1 MKTKLLEIFPGAL
14 AWLTLGLLV
23 FLSFRQP
30 VWVAVFI
37 ILFDCYWLFKN
48 LFLYLHLHTSFKQT
62 RVNQGINWLRRLDD
76 ISRVGAPTSE
86 GASELKNWQNIYHLI
101 ILPMYKEPYEVV
113 RESFL
118 SLKNANYPKD
128 KLIVVLAIEERAG
141 EVALATA
148 QKIREEFGNEFFK
161 FLISH
166 HPADLP
172 GEIAGKGANETWAI
186 KEAKKSIIDPLKI
199 SYEDILV
206 SAFDADTQVGP
217 GYFGILTYKF
227 LTADD
232 PQRSSYQPIPFFSN
246 NIYQAPALARVVAFS
261 TTFWMMMHQAWPERL
276 TTFSSH
282 SMPFKALVEIGFWQT
297 NIVSEDS
304 RIFWQF
310 FLHYNGDWRTE
321 PLFYPVYMDAN
332 IASGFWQTI
341 RNLYKQQRR
350 WAWGVENIPYVLSG
364 FFARKIAGGQK
375 IYRGFH
381 LIDDFHSWATNALVI
396 FIFGW
401 LPVAIGGENFDISLL
416 SYNLPRV
423 TSFIMTLA
431 SIGIV
436 TSAVLALSLLPPKP
450 EKNKIRHYFFYL
462 TQWILLPLTLIVLG
476 SLPAL
481 EAQTRLM
488 LGRRFHLD
496 FWTTPKSRSKT
507 AG

>member
-14 AWLTLGLLV
+14 AWLTLGILL
-23 FLSFRQP
+23 FLSFKQP

-37 ILFDCYWLFKN
+37 ILFDCYWLFKT
-48 LFLYLHLHTSFKQT
+48 LFLYLHLQTSFKQM
-62 RVNQGINWLRRLDD
+62 RANQKINWAEKLQDSSLNLR
-76 ISRVGAPTSE
+76 
-86 GASELKNWQNIYHLI
+86 ASGIYHLI

-113 RESFL
+113 RESFW
-118 SLKNANYPKD
+118 SFKNVNYSKE
-128 KLIVVLAIEERAG
+128 KLIVVLAVEARAG
-141 EVALATA
+141 EAALITA
-148 QKIREEFGNEFFK
+148 QKIRKEFENEFFR
-161 FLISH
+161 FLVSC
-166 HPADLP
+166 HPADLA

-186 KEAKKSIIDPLKI
+186 KETKKSIIDPLGI
-199 SYEDILV
+199 PYENILV

-217 GYFGILTYKF
+217 EYFGILTYKF
-227 LTADD
+227 LTAEN
-232 PQRSSYQPIPFFSN
+232 PQRSSYQPIPFFAN

-261 TTFWMMMHQAWPERL
+261 TTFWMMMHQSWPERL

-282 SMPFKALVEIGFWQT
+282 SMPFKALVEVGFWQT

-310 FLHYNGDWRTE
+310 FLHYNGDWRVE
-321 PLFYPVYMDAN
+321 SLFYPVYMDAN
-332 IASGFWQTI
+332 VASSFWRTI
-341 RNLYKQQRR
+341 KNLYKQQRR
-350 WAWGVENIPYVLSG
+350 WAWGAENIPYVLSG
-364 FFARKIAGGQK
+364 FFVRKISWGKK

-381 LIDDFHSWATNALVI
+381 LIEDFHSWATNALII

-431 SIGIV
+431 SAGIV

-450 EKNKIRHYFFYL
+450 TKMKTRHYFLYL
-462 TQWILLPLTLIVLG
+462 AQWMLMPLTLIILG

-488 LGRRFHLD
+488 AGKRFHLD
-496 FWTTPKSRSKT
+496 FWTTPKSRSKI

>member
-1 MKTKLLEIFPGAL
+1 M
-14 AWLTLGLLV
+14 TL
-23 FLSFRQP
+23 P
-30 VWVAVFI
+30 E
-37 ILFDCYWLFKN
+37 N
-48 LFLYLHLHTSFKQT
+48 
-62 RVNQGINWLRRLDD
+62 
-76 ISRVGAPTSE
+76 
-86 GASELKNWQNIYHLI
+86 
-101 ILPMYKEPYEVV
+101 
-113 RESFL
+113 
-118 SLKNANYPKD
+118 
-128 KLIVVLAIEERAG
+128 
-141 EVALATA
+141 
-148 QKIREEFGNEFFK
+148 
-161 FLISH
+161 
-166 HPADLP
+166 
-172 GEIAGKGANETWAI
+172 
-186 KEAKKSIIDPLKI
+186 
-199 SYEDILV
+199 ILV

>member
-1 MKTKLLEIFPGAL
+1 
-14 AWLTLGLLV
+14 
-23 FLSFRQP
+23 
-30 VWVAVFI
+30 
-37 ILFDCYWLFKN
+37 
-48 LFLYLHLHTSFKQT
+48 
-62 RVNQGINWLRRLDD
+62 
-76 ISRVGAPTSE
+76 
-86 GASELKNWQNIYHLI
+86 
-101 ILPMYKEPYEVV
+101 
-113 RESFL
+113 
-118 SLKNANYPKD
+118 
-128 KLIVVLAIEERAG
+128 
-141 EVALATA
+141 
-148 QKIREEFGNEFFK
+148 
-161 FLISH
+161 
-166 HPADLP
+166 
-172 GEIAGKGANETWAI
+172 
-186 KEAKKSIIDPLKI
+186 
-199 SYEDILV
+199 
-206 SAFDADTQVGP
+206 
-217 GYFGILTYKF
+217 
-227 LTADD
+227 
-232 PQRSSYQPIPFFSN
+232 
-246 NIYQAPALARVVAFS
+246 
-261 TTFWMMMHQAWPERL
+261 MMMHQAWPERL

-310 FLHYNGDWRTE
+310 FLHYNGDWRTV

-332 IASGFWQTI
+332 VASGFWQTI

-450 EKNKIRHYFFYL
+450 EKNKIRHYFLYL
-462 TQWILLPLTLIVLG
+462 AQWILMPLTLIILG
-476 SLPAL
+476 SFPAL

-488 LGRRFHLD
+488 LDKRFHLD

>member
-1 MKTKLLEIFPGAL
+1 MKMKFLEILPGAL
-14 AWLTLGLLV
+14 AWLTLGILF
-23 FLSFRQP
+23 FLSFYQP
-30 VWVAVFI
+30 IWVAVFI
-37 ILFDCYWLFKN
+37 ILFDCYWLFKTV
-48 LFLYLHLHTSFKQT
+48 FLYLHLQTGFKQM
-62 RVNQGINWLRRLDD
+62 RANQKINWADKLQVL
-76 ISRVGAPTSE
+76 IPESQ
-86 GASELKNWQNIYHLI
+86 ASSIYHLI
-101 ILPMYKEPYEVV
+101 ILPTYKEPYEVV

-118 SLKNANYPKD
+118 GLKNVNYPKE

-141 EVALATA
+141 EAALMTA
-148 QKIREEFGNEFFK
+148 QKIGEEFKNEFFR
-161 FLISH
+161 FLVSR

-186 KEAKKSIIDPLKI
+186 QEAKKLIIDPLKI
-199 SYEDILV
+199 TYENILV
-206 SAFDADTQVGP
+206 SAFDADTQVGSE
-217 GYFGILTYKF
+217 YFGILTYKF
-227 LTADD
+227 LTADN

-261 TTFWMMMHQAWPERL
+261 TTFWMMMHQSWPERL

-310 FLHYNGDWRTE
+310 FLHYNGDWRAE

-332 IASGFWQTI
+332 VASSFWRTI
-341 RNLYKQQRR
+341 KNLYKQQRR

-401 LPVAIGGENFDISLL
+401 LPVVIGGENFNISLL

-431 SIGIV
+431 SLGII
-436 TSAVLALSLLPPKP
+436 TSAVLALSLLPSKPK
-450 EKNKIRHYFFYL
+450 KFKIRHYFFYMA
-462 TQWILLPLTLIVLG
+462 QWILMPLTLIALG
-476 SLPAL
+476 SFPAL

-488 LGRRFHLD
+488 LGKRFHLD

-507 AG
+507 TG